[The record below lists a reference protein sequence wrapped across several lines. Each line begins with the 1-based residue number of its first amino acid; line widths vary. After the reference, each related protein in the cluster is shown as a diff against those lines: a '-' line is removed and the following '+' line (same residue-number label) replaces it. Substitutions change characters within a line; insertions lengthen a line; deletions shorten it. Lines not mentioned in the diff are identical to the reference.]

1 MKRTLYDALQA
12 RADFTDAQL
21 KRCYE
26 RLIEYLD
33 SPAAA
38 EQPDREAQQFAV
50 REAWSVLGNPVTRA
64 AYDERLRGA
73 PPSREALALAGVGAG
88 DETAGRMRW
97 LLLGLVVLLA
107 FGLWQG
113 VRSFLHQSDRWAQGV
128 SSEIEAKRRE
138 AANRVQ
144 VQDRSGDAPQ
154 AESADAR
161 RQREYE
167 AAMKAAD
174 ANEQAR
180 EAAADEDEPMSA
192 RDTAL
197 AEREAREQ
205 EAKRAEAQRAYEA
218 RRRLERDKAELERL
232 QEENNSVMRLR

>member
-12 RADFTDAQL
+12 REDFTDAQL

-26 RLIEYLD
+26 RLIAHLD

-38 EQPDREAQQFAV
+38 EQPDRDAQRFAV

-73 PPSREALALAGVGAG
+73 PPAG
-88 DETAGRMRW
+88 DAAMLASVGGGLESSGRTRW
-97 LLLGLVVLLA
+97 LLFGTAILLA

-113 VRSFLHQSDRWAQGV
+113 VRSFVHQSDRWAQGV
-128 SSEIEAKRRE
+128 SNEVEAKRRD
-138 AANRVQ
+138 AANRMSAQ
-144 VQDRSGDAPQ
+144 ERTTGAPST
-154 AESADAR
+154 ESADAR

-167 AAMKAAD
+167 AAMKDAD

-180 EAAADEDEPMSA
+180 EEAEYEDEPVSQ
-192 RDTAL
+192 RDAEL
-197 AEREAREQ
+197 AKRHAREQ
-205 EAKRAEAQRAYEA
+205 EAKQAEAERAYEA

>member
-12 RADFTDAQL
+12 REDFTDAQL

-26 RLIEYLD
+26 RLVEHLD

-38 EQPDREAQQFAV
+38 DQPDRDAQRFAV

-73 PPSREALALAGVGAG
+73 APSREIAMLAGVGPG
-88 DETAGRMRW
+88 VESSGRMRW
-97 LLLGLVVLLA
+97 LLLGAVILLA

-128 SSEIEAKRRE
+128 SNEVEARRRE
-138 AANRVQ
+138 AANQ
-144 VQDRSGDAPQ
+144 VQIQDRTSSVPQ
-154 AESADAR
+154 AETADAR

-174 ANEQAR
+174 DNERAREEAEYADEPISPR
-180 EAAADEDEPMSA
+180 EAADAERRAREDE
-192 RDTAL
+192 
-197 AEREAREQ
+197 
-205 EAKRAEAQRAYEA
+205 AKQAEAQRAYEA

-232 QEENNSVMRLR
+232 QEENNSVMRLH